1 VNQDIEMAKADN
13 DRLKGAGS
21 LALILAMFAV
31 LLTAGYHIV
40 SLFVQLMANEYAAHV
55 WNSHF

>member
-1 VNQDIEMAKADN
+1 MEQAGTVILVLGMA
-13 DRLKGAGS
+13 
-21 LALILAMFAV
+21 AL
-31 LLTAGYHIV
+31 LLTGGYHLV

>member
-1 VNQDIEMAKADN
+1 MAKADN